1 MIGKTRHQSD
11 AIPAVKP
18 FAAPAVKPLEAK
30 DEVFDPAAGPARGV
44 LQSPPSAGQF
54 RHVRRSPAP
63 ELAHCIAHYW
73 FVSWDLRG
81 LDPHIAET
89 LPHPNVHAIFE
100 PAGST
105 VAGVHTAKFS
115 RRLEGRSHAFGV
127 KFTPGGFRAFLNAP
141 VSSLADRTVPV
152 REIFGNEIDLLDAI
166 LSISEDEEASIAT
179 ANRFFSARIPA
190 VDDSAVLAAVLVDRI
205 LSEPDIR
212 TVDDLS
218 ARARLGKRSLQ
229 RLFNE
234 YVGVSPKWVIRRY
247 RLHEL
252 LERVHSGAEPDYAQL
267 ALELGYYDQAHLIND
282 FRSIVG
288 YSPTQYQGR

>member
-11 AIPAVKP
+11 AIPE
-18 FAAPAVKPLEAK
+18 VKPLAAK
-30 DEVFDPAAGPARGV
+30 EEVFDPAAGPARGV
-44 LQSPPSAGQF
+44 LQSQPSAGQF

-81 LDPHIAET
+81 FDPHIAET

-105 VAGVHTAKFS
+105 VAGVHTTKFS
-115 RRLEGRSHAFGV
+115 RQLEGRSHAFGI
-127 KFTPGGFRAFLNAP
+127 KFTLGGFRAFLNAP
-141 VSSLADRTVPV
+141 VSSLADRIVPI
-152 REIFGNEIDLLDAI
+152 REIFGSEVDTLETVLTTSENE
-166 LSISEDEEASIAT
+166 EVSIAA
-179 ANRFFSARIPA
+179 ANRFFSAHAPR
-190 VDDSAVLAAVLVDRI
+190 VDEAATLAAELVNRI

-218 ARARLGKRSLQ
+218 ARAGLGKRSLQ

>member
-1 MIGKTRHQSD
+1 MIGKTRHQPD
-11 AIPAVKP
+11 ATSGASPEAVR
-18 FAAPAVKPLEAK
+18 EQ
-30 DEVFDPAAGPARGV
+30 VFDPAAGPARGV
-44 LQSPPSAGQF
+44 LQSQPSAGQF

-81 LDPHIAET
+81 LEPHTAET
-89 LPHPNVHAIFE
+89 IPHPNVHAIFE
-100 PAGST
+100 PVGST
-105 VAGVHTAKFS
+105 VAGVQTAKFS
-115 RRLEGRSHAFGV
+115 RRLEGRSHAFGI
-127 KFTPGGFRAFLNAP
+127 KFTPGAFRAFLNAP
-141 VSSLADRTVPV
+141 VSSLADRTVPI
-152 REIFGNEIDLLDAI
+152 REVFGSEIEALETVLATSDDEK
-166 LSISEDEEASIAT
+166 LSIAA
-179 ANRFFSARIPA
+179 ANDFFSARVPQ
-190 VDDSAVLAAVLVDRI
+190 VDESAVLAAEMVNRI
-205 LSEPDIR
+205 FSEPDIR

-218 ARARLGKRSLQ
+218 ARSSMGKRSLQ

-252 LERVHSGAEPDYAQL
+252 LEHLHSGAEPDYAQL

-288 YSPTQYQGR
+288 YSPGLYQAL

>member
-1 MIGKTRHQSD
+1 MIGKTRQQPD
-11 AIPAVKP
+11 ATS
-18 FAAPAVKPLEAK
+18 AAKLGAPMEQ
-30 DEVFDPAAGPARGV
+30 VFDPAAGPARGV
-44 LQSPPSAGQF
+44 LQSQPSAGQF
-54 RHVRRSPAP
+54 RHVRRGATP

-73 FVSWDLRG
+73 FVSWDLCG
-81 LDPHIAET
+81 LEPHTAET

-100 PAGST
+100 FAGST
-105 VAGVHTAKFS
+105 VAGVHSAKFS
-115 RRLEGRSHAFGV
+115 RRLEGRSHVFGV
-127 KFTPGGFRAFLNAP
+127 KFTSGGFRAFLNEP

-152 REIFGNEIDLLDAI
+152 REVFGPEIDALDTV
-166 LSISEDEEASIAT
+166 LTTSENEEVSIAA
-179 ANRFFSARIPA
+179 ANGFFSARVPPL
-190 VDDSAVLAAVLVDRI
+190 DESATLAAELVNRV

-218 ARARLGKRSLQ
+218 ARAGLGKRSLQ
-229 RLFNE
+229 RLFND
-234 YVGVSPKWVIRRY
+234 YVGISPKWVIRRY

>member
-11 AIPAVKP
+11 AISAGQPL
-18 FAAPAVKPLEAK
+18 AAKE
-30 DEVFDPAAGPARGV
+30 EIFDPAAGRARGV
-44 LQSPPSAGQF
+44 LQSQPSAGQF

-100 PAGST
+100 PAGSV

-115 RRLEGRSHAFGV
+115 RRLEGRSHAFGI
-127 KFTPGGFRAFLNAP
+127 KFTPGGFRPFLNAP
-141 VSSLADRTVPV
+141 VSSLADRTVPI
-152 REIFGNEIDLLDAI
+152 REIFGSKIEALETVLSTSENE
-166 LSISEDEEASIAT
+166 EDSIAA
-179 ANRFFSARIPA
+179 ANRLFSAHAPP
-190 VDDSAVLAAVLVDRI
+190 VDEAASLAAELVNRI
-205 LSEPDIR
+205 FLQPDIR

-218 ARARLGKRSLQ
+218 TLARLGKRSLQ

-288 YSPTQYQGR
+288 FSPGQYGGR

>member
-1 MIGKTRHQSD
+1 MIGKTRHQPD
-11 AIPAVKP
+11 ATPGASPEAVR
-18 FAAPAVKPLEAK
+18 E
-30 DEVFDPAAGPARGV
+30 EVFDPAAGPARGV
-44 LQSPPSAGQF
+44 LQSQPSAGQF

-63 ELAHCIAHYW
+63 ELAHCIAHHW

-81 LDPHIAET
+81 HEPHTAET
-89 LPHPNVHAIFE
+89 IPHPNVHAIFE
-100 PAGST
+100 PVGST

-115 RRLEGRSHAFGV
+115 RRLEGRSHAFGI

-141 VSSLADRTVPV
+141 VSSLADRTVPI
-152 REIFGNEIDLLDAI
+152 REVFGSGIETLEAI
-166 LSISEDEEASIAT
+166 LTTSENEEVSIAA
-179 ANRFFSARIPA
+179 ANAFFSAHVPPA
-190 VDDSAVLAAVLVDRI
+190 DASATLASELVNRI

-218 ARARLGKRSLQ
+218 ARSSMGKRSLQ

-288 YSPTQYQGR
+288 YSPGLYQAR

>member
-1 MIGKTRHQSD
+1 MIGKTRHHSEV
-11 AIPAVKP
+11 I
-18 FAAPAVKPLEAK
+18 AAATAEQ
-30 DEVFDPAAGPARGV
+30 VFDQAAGPARGV

-54 RHVRRSPAP
+54 RHVRRSPAR

-81 LDPHIAET
+81 LDPHVAET

-100 PAGST
+100 AAGST

-127 KFTPGGFRAFLNAP
+127 KFTPGGFRSFLNAP

-152 REIFGNEIDLLDAI
+152 REIFGSEVDALDAI
-166 LSISEDEEASIAT
+166 VTTSDDNEEISIAA
-179 ANRFFSARIPA
+179 ANDFFSANVPPA
-190 VDDSAVLAAVLVDRI
+190 DASATLAAELVNRI
-205 LSEPDIR
+205 LAEPDIK

-229 RLFNE
+229 RLFSE

-288 YSPTQYQGR
+288 YSPGLYQAR

>member
-1 MIGKTRHQSD
+1 MIGKTRHQSE
-11 AIPAVKP
+11 ATPATKP
-18 FAAPAVKPLEAK
+18 PAATEQ
-30 DEVFDPAAGPARGV
+30 VFDLAAGPARGV
-44 LQSPPSAGQF
+44 LQSQPSAGQF
-54 RHVRRSPAP
+54 RHVRRSPLP

-115 RRLEGRSHAFGV
+115 LRLEGRSHAFGV
-127 KFTPGGFRAFLNAP
+127 KFTPGGFRSFLNAP
-141 VSSLADRTVPV
+141 VSSLADRTMPIRDV
-152 REIFGNEIDLLDAI
+152 FGSEVDALDAI
-166 LSISEDEEASIAT
+166 LTASEDNEISIAA
-179 ANRFFSARIPA
+179 ANDFFSARIPA
-190 VDDSAVLAAVLVDRI
+190 VDDSAVLAAELVYCI
-205 LSEPDIR
+205 LSESGIR

-288 YSPTQYQGR
+288 YSPGLYHAR

>member
-18 FAAPAVKPLEAK
+18 LAAKP
-30 DEVFDPAAGPARGV
+30 EVVDPATGPARGV
-44 LQSPPSAGQF
+44 LQSQPVAGQF
-54 RHVRRSPAP
+54 RHVRRGAAP

-81 LDPHIAET
+81 LEPHTAET

-100 PAGST
+100 PVGST

-115 RRLEGRSHAFGV
+115 RRLEGRSHVFGI
-127 KFTPGGFRAFLNAP
+127 KFTPGGFRAFLNAS
-141 VSSLADRTVPV
+141 VSSLADRTVPI
-152 REIFGNEIDLLDAI
+152 REIFGSEIEALETVLTTSENE
-166 LSISEDEEASIAT
+166 EVSIAA
-179 ANRFFSARIPA
+179 ANGFFSARVPP
-190 VDDSAVLAAVLVDRI
+190 VDESSTLAAELVNRI
-205 LSEPDIR
+205 LSDSDIR
-212 TVDDLS
+212 TVDELS
-218 ARARLGKRSLQ
+218 ARAGLGKRSLQ

-252 LERVHSGAEPDYAQL
+252 LERVHSGAELDYAQL

-288 YSPTQYQGR
+288 YSPTQYHGR